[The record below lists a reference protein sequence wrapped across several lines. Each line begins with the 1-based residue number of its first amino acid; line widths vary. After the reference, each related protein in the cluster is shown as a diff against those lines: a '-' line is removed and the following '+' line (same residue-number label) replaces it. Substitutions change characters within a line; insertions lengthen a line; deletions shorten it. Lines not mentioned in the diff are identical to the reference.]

1 MRPRPRGQGAAG
13 TAPPPVPAKEKAPT
27 PPATRVEPAIPDRAS
42 SFRMRPERGVPA
54 LAAPKSTTC
63 AVPYAMIL
71 TAANQLEGAVQQ
83 FPLPDYVKDAGENLI
98 KLLRKWADELHPEKK
113 EE

>member
-27 PPATRVEPAIPDRAS
+27 PPATRVEPAIPD
-42 SFRMRPERGVPA
+42 
-54 LAAPKSTTC
+54 C